1 MTQPVNRIN
10 WYVNSSMDDSALR
23 SPQPCPRGIAC
34 DYKRKNP
41 DGTLVRVWCKFV
53 HPGEEGTGRRIWPE
67 KKLDDGTV
75 LPATVRLTGMNAS
88 VGGGWVQRLKERLSW
103 PDWAAKHGLQADT
116 GALALEIV
124 PIGGSKT
131 RSTLS
136 QVSTVTPV
144 TPVPGSQSHRR
155 PQRID
160 LGGGSNSST
169 MTANQDASVTF
180 DYPVLEPHYP
190 MMHLNTDGSV
200 RLDNRFPQPPTRL
213 NLSEPGR
220 MSLSE
225 YQRQIAAGLTRFNEI
240 PNERCIP
247 ESLMRFAE
255 NQPCTPLLGMKEGD
269 MDNVD

>member
-10 WYVNSSMDDSALR
+10 WYVNPSMDDSALR

-67 KKLDDGTV
+67 KKLDDGTI
-75 LPATVRLTGMNAS
+75 LPATVRLTGMNTA

-116 GALALEIV
+116 GAMALEIIK
-124 PIGGSKT
+124 IGVSKAT
-131 RSTLS
+131 VSTLS
-136 QVSTVTPV
+136 RVSAPAPAPV

-160 LGGGSNSST
+160 LGGGST
-169 MTANQDASVTF
+169 MTAYSNASETF
-180 DYPVLEPHYP
+180 DYPVHEPNNPP
-190 MMHLNTDGSV
+190 M
-200 RLDNRFPQPPTRL
+200 RL

-225 YQRQIAAGLTRFNEI
+225 YQRRIDAGLTRFNEI
-240 PNERCIP
+240 PTERCIP

-255 NQPCTPLLGMKEGD
+255 NQPCTPLIALKED
-269 MDNVD
+269 EIDTVD

>member
-1 MTQPVNRIN
+1 
-10 WYVNSSMDDSALR
+10 MDAPALR

-75 LPATVRLTGMNAS
+75 LPAMVRLTGMNAS

-124 PIGGSKT
+124 RIGGSKA

-136 QVSTVTPV
+136 QVSLS
-144 TPVPGSQSHRR
+144 PVPGSQSHRR

-160 LGGGSNSST
+160 LDCPQGNST
-169 MTANQDASVTF
+169 ITANQDASVTF

-190 MMHLNTDGSV
+190 MTHLNTDSSV
-200 RLDNRFPQPPTRL
+200 RLDYRFPEPPLRL

-255 NQPCTPLLGMKEGD
+255 NQPCRPLFGMKEGD

>member
-1 MTQPVNRIN
+1 
-10 WYVNSSMDDSALR
+10 MDDSALR

-75 LPATVRLTGMNAS
+75 LPATVRLTGMNTA

-124 PIGGSKT
+124 RIGGPKT
-131 RSTLS
+131 ESTLS
-136 QVSTVTPV
+136 RVSASA
-144 TPVPGSQSHRR
+144 PVPGSHSHRR

-160 LGGGSNSST
+160 LGGGST
-169 MTANQDASVTF
+169 MTAYSNANANASVTF
-180 DYPVLEPHYP
+180 DYPVLEPNNPP
-190 MMHLNTDGSV
+190 M
-200 RLDNRFPQPPTRL
+200 RL

-225 YQRQIAAGLTRFNEI
+225 YQRRIDAGLTRFNEI
-240 PNERCIP
+240 PHERCIP

-255 NQPCTPLLGMKEGD
+255 NQPCTPLIALKEGE